1 VSPPSD
7 EGADSSRWIASRT
20 VNPIQAIVLGIVE
33 GLTEF
38 LPVSSTGHLTIVE
51 KLLGLRVDDAGVT
64 AFTAIIQVGAI
75 IAVIVYFRHDIAQII
90 AAWVRGLT
98 RPEARS
104 DPHWRMAWYVIIG
117 SIPIG
122 VVGLLARHVVT
133 GPLRSL
139 WVVAGALIG
148 WSIVM
153 FIAERVGR
161 KNRGEADLT
170 MVDAIVIG
178 LLQCVALIPG
188 VSRSGATISA
198 GLFRGLDRVA
208 ATRFAFLLSIPA
220 LVAAGAFE
228 AATSASAVS
237 SSVGWTATLIA
248 TVVSFV
254 VGYASIAWLLRF
266 VAHHSIAVF
275 IWYRVALAIVV
286 VVLLVTGVITAV

>member
-1 VSPPSD
+1 
-7 EGADSSRWIASRT
+7 

-51 KLLGLRVDDAGVT
+51 KLLGLRVDDDGVT

-75 IAVIVYFRHDIAQII
+75 IAVIVFFRRDILQLIV
-90 AAWVRGLT
+90 AWFRGLAN
-98 RPEARS
+98 REART
-104 DPHWRMAWYVIIG
+104 DPHWRLAWYVIIG

-122 VVGLLARHVVT
+122 VVGLLGRHLVT

-139 WVVAGALIG
+139 WVVAAALIG

-161 KNRGEADLT
+161 KDRGEADLT
-170 MVDAIVIG
+170 VLDAIVIG
-178 LLQCVALIPG
+178 VLQCVALIPG

-198 GLFRGLDRVA
+198 GLFRGLDRVS

-220 LVAAGAFE
+220 LVAAGGFE
-228 AATSASAVS
+228 AATSASAITA
-237 SSVGWTATLIA
+237 SVGWTATAIA
-248 TVVSFV
+248 TVVSFI
-254 VGYASIAWLLRF
+254 VGYASIAWLLRL

-275 IWYRVALAIVV
+275 IWYRVALAIVL
-286 VVLLVTGVITAV
+286 VVLLTTGVITAV